1 MECRFCFQKDLKP
14 MLSPCRCNGT
24 IKYVHASCLDR
35 WREENINQPSFSQCS
50 ICKTNYIIQPIET
63 FKLAQIDY
71 TFCVLYFSA
80 IMGTTFLSALMEI
93 SWKDIQEF
101 FHLNLI
107 KDHILRLLFIYSFL
121 HQVAIILLFSSVF
134 LSVVFNINKFFQ
146 YCKQMGLL
154 YLLCI
159 CLSCH
164 FFFLKLIN
172 DVLPGS
178 STTTLYF
185 CLLMDM
191 IMCFF
196 NLFYYSLYVN
206 SHNMYII
213 KSPTKVQNY
222 LEN

>member
-63 FKLAQIDY
+63 FKFPQIDY
-71 TFCVLYFSA
+71 TFSILYFSA
-80 IMGTTFLSALMEI
+80 IIGTTFLSALMEI
-93 SWKDIQEF
+93 SWEDIQEF
-101 FHLNLI
+101 FYMDLV
-107 KDHILRLLFIYSFL
+107 KDSIFKLLFIYSFL
-121 HQVAIILLFSSVF
+121 HQVAIIIVF
-134 LSVVFNINKFFQ
+134 LTLLLGVLFNIKNLFR

-154 YLLCI
+154 YISCI

-172 DVLPGS
+172 YLLPGS
-178 STTTLYF
+178 STTTLDF
-185 CLLMDM
+185 CLLFDM
-191 IMCFF
+191 ILCFF